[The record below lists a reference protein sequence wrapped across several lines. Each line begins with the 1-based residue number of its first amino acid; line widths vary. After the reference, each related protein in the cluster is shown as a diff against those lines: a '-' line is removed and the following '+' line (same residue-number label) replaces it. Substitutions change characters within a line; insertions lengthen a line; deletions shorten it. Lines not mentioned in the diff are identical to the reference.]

1 MKPQTTLTTFDQ
13 KPGKANLSQL
23 EQNFLGCYDCAGPRG
38 NSCAELKEGCVIL
51 LAGLEKEPF

>member
-1 MKPQTTLTTFDQ
+1 MKPQTTLATFDQ

-23 EQNFLGCYDCAGPRG
+23 EQNYLGCYDCERLQG
-38 NSCAELKEGCVIL
+38 NSCAELKEECVIL